1 LLERLLLYL
10 RQVNCPHQVVVADSS
25 SARGRDSN
33 STVIASVQ
41 DHLNIEHQLH
51 DPETGFFPKIARA
64 LGKTDSK
71 YSVICAD
78 DDFLVPGTVEECAR
92 FLEHNPDYAA
102 ARGLILSIYPSN
114 IAPSISKLW
123 THRLSQHTI
132 DNADPSQRLH
142 EHLREYEATFYS
154 VYRRT
159 QLMRNMEL
167 ASKRTRDYRFGELLL
182 SCLGIIQGKLKHLNM
197 LHGIRPYNPDSTTG
211 SHPSWTRPSK

>member
-1 LLERLLLYL
+1 
-10 RQVNCPHQVVVADSS
+10 VNCPHQVVVADSS
-25 SARGRDSN
+25 SARGRESN
-33 STVIASVQ
+33 STVIASVK
-41 DHLNIEHQLH
+41 DYLNIEHQLY
-51 DPETGFFPKIARA
+51 DPEIGFFLKITRA
-64 LGKTDSK
+64 LEQTNTK

-78 DDFLVPGTVEECAR
+78 DDFVVPGTVEECAH
-92 FLEHNPDYAA
+92 FLEDNPDYSAA
-102 ARGLILSIYPSN
+102 HGLILSMYPSN

-167 ASKRTRDYRFGELLL
+167 ASKRTRGYQFGELLL
-182 SCLGIIQGKLKHLNM
+182 SCLGIIQGKLKHLSM